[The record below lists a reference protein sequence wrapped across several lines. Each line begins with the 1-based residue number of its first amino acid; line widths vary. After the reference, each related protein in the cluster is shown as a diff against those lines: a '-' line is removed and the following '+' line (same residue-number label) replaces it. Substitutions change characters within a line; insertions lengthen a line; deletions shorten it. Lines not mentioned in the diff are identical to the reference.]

1 MNSSSTLVEQKPT
14 LNITTCPSEILLMAV
29 SLFLVTF
36 TIGILPTKLPATPK
50 VMNLI
55 SIFGAGLLV
64 GAALIIIVPE
74 GMSVLYQAM
83 MVTTTNNTD
92 PIDGAALKGVE
103 SERRELINRY
113 VGASLIFGF
122 TVMLLID

>member
-14 LNITTCPSEILLMAV
+14 LITSSCPSEILLMAV

-36 TIGILPTKLPATPK
+36 TMGLLPTKLPAPPK

-74 GMSVLYQAM
+74 GMSVLYQSM
-83 MVTTTNNTD
+83 MTTNTD
-92 PIDGAALKGVE
+92 GNGDAALKGE
-103 SERRELINRY
+103 
-113 VGASLIFGF
+113 
-122 TVMLLID
+122 

>member
-14 LNITTCPSEILLMAV
+14 LNANSYPSEILLMAV

-36 TIGILPTKLPATPK
+36 TIGIIPTKLPATPK

-83 MVTTTNNTD
+83 MTTTNTD
-92 PIDGAALKGVE
+92 QVGDAALKGE
-103 SERRELINRY
+103 
-113 VGASLIFGF
+113 
-122 TVMLLID
+122 

>member
-1 MNSSSTLVEQKPT
+1 MNSSSTLVEQIPT
-14 LNITTCPSEILLMAV
+14 LNTTIFPSEILLMAV

-36 TIGILPTKLPATPK
+36 TIGILPTKLQATPK

-83 MVTTTNNTD
+83 MMTTTTNTD
-92 PIDGAALKGVE
+92 PRGDAALKGE
-103 SERRELINRY
+103 KSERRELINRY